1 MANKIPCEIIQDLL
15 PSYMDGLTNEVT
27 NDAVEAHVENCEGC
41 RNALYAMKTPIE
53 SEAELEEKHKEQQEE
68 KQEIDFL
75 KKNRKRNKRIA
86 IGSVIAAVV
95 IVFVAIFANR
105 FLISDTVDPYTIS
118 ASVVVSGNT
127 FRLVG
132 DLRNPEKKIAS
143 IQFDEKENGVVTI
156 CFKNTYVFPRIL
168 ADDSFD
174 FTYECDEP
182 IKQIK
187 VGDRIIWDNEI
198 EISSLTSQLYQ
209 TKHDYVGDMPADNE
223 SANALLIFENFD
235 YINELQTTQE
245 PYGWTFVLAEAPV
258 ASGAELEEKME
269 GYAYALL
276 AVVGNL
282 GVVTFEMEDGTVI
295 TSVNADDATTA
306 MGQDI
311 KSYGESPAN
320 LQVLMEHVGLV
331 SERYAD
337 EISDITISYTE

>member
-53 SEAELEEKHKEQQEE
+53 SEAELEEKQKEQQEE

-75 KKNRKRNKRIA
+75 KKSRKRNKRIA

-105 FLISDTVDPYTIS
+105 FLISDTVDPNTIS
-118 ASVVVSGNT
+118 ASVAVSGNT

-143 IQFDEKENGVVTI
+143 IQFDEGNGVVTI
-156 CFKNTYVFPRIL
+156 WFKNTYVFPKIL

-187 VGDRIIWDNEI
+187 VGDRIIWDNGI
-198 EISSLTSQLYQ
+198 EISALTSRLYQ
-209 TKHDYVGDMPADNE
+209 TNHDYVGDMSANNE
-223 SANALLIFENFD
+223 SANALLVFENFD

-245 PYGWTFVLAEAPV
+245 PYGWTFVLTEAPV
-258 ASGAELEEKME
+258 ASGAELEKKME
-269 GYAYALL
+269 GYAYALM

-282 GVVTFEMEDGTVI
+282 GVVTFETADGTVMASFN
-295 TSVNADDATTA
+295 TEDATIE
-306 MGQDI
+306 MGKDI
-311 KSYGESPAN
+311 KTYGESPAN

-337 EISDITISYTE
+337 ELSDFTISYIE

>member
-1 MANKIPCEIIQDLL
+1 MANKIPCEIIKDLL

-27 NDAVEAHVENCEGC
+27 NDAVEEHVETCEGC
-41 RNALYAMKTPIE
+41 RNALYAMKSPIE
-53 SEAELEEKHKEQQEE
+53 SEAELEEKQKEQQEE

-95 IVFVAIFANR
+95 IVFVAIFSKTYLVSN
-105 FLISDTVDPYTIS
+105 IVDPYTIACS
-118 ASVVVSGNT
+118 ASAEGNSVHIQGKLLESGQQISMIDRGVV
-127 FRLVG
+127 
-132 DLRNPEKKIAS
+132 D
-143 IQFDEKENGVVTI
+143 GVVTYE
-156 CFKNTYVFPRIL
+156 FESKTALPRHHGGDGFNL
-168 ADDSFD
+168 EYDA
-174 FTYECDEP
+174 EEP
-182 IKQIK
+182 VNQIRIY
-187 VGDRIIWDNEI
+187 DRIVWDNGI
-198 EISSLTSQLYQ
+198 EISALTSQVYQ

-245 PYGWTFVLAEAPV
+245 PYGWNFVLSEAPV

-311 KSYGESPAN
+311 KSYGESPAS
-320 LQVLMEHVGLV
+320 LQALMEHVGLV
-331 SERYAD
+331 SEKYAD